1 MHKKSQVKK
10 PSEAPWAAI
19 GVGLEACLP
28 SEYSLSAPHPSLSGL
43 KLLSEHLDPKLLS
56 RLTQLQELDLSN
68 NQLEVLPA
76 NLGLSHLR
84 ILRCANNQLGD
95 VTALC
100 QFPQLEEL
108 SLEGNPLLTVSGFAQ
123 RLQHSVGLWLSSPR
137 AILPSFPRSATT

>member
-1 MHKKSQVKK
+1 MPTALS
-10 PSEAPWAAI
+10 PP
-19 GVGLEACLP
+19 CLHP
-28 SEYSLSAPHPSLSGL
+28 PSLSGL

-68 NQLEVLPA
+68 NQLETLPA
-76 NLGLSHLR
+76 NLGLAHLR

-108 SLEGNPLLTVSGFAQ
+108 SLEGNPFLTVSAPSLPAPETEG
-123 RLQHSVGLWLSSPR
+123 QHCVGLSHSPSSPR
-137 AILPSFPRSATT
+137 SVTT

>member
-1 MHKKSQVKK
+1 MRGRPTPLS
-10 PSEAPWAAI
+10 PP
-19 GVGLEACLP
+19 CLP
-28 SEYSLSAPHPSLSGL
+28 PPSLSGL

-68 NQLEVLPA
+68 NQLETLPA

-84 ILRCANNQLGD
+84 VLRCANNQLGD

-108 SLEGNPLLTVSGFAQ
+108 SLEGNPFLTVSGGPHLPQ
-123 RLQHSVGLWLSSPR
+123 TQGPHSRGAEPQLGGGH
-137 AILPSFPRSATT
+137 

>member
-1 MHKKSQVKK
+1 MPCGEALLKEPSQ
-10 PSEAPWAAI
+10 APRTAP
-19 GVGLEACLP
+19 GVRPARPLSPPCLP
-28 SEYSLSAPHPSLSGL
+28 PRSLSGL

-68 NQLEVLPA
+68 NQLDTLPA

-84 ILRCANNQLGD
+84 VLRCANNQLGD

-108 SLEGNPLLTVSGFAQ
+108 SLEGNPFLTVSGGGGHLPQ
-123 RLQHSVGLWLSSPR
+123 TQGQHSVGLSHRLG
-137 AILPSFPRSATT
+137 